1 MHARITELPP
11 RPLVEMRTKILVMD
25 NVDDLSHICTLSAVS
40 HKGVAHVVL
49 SQMLLEGVLT
59 KLINTSA
66 ASVSATHTLVE
77 LAKLRNS
84 TLYGKLAQSSSTFYN
99 PSIAN
104 VVTYA
109 GRFQLRAMMRACH
122 GSVISA
128 DTDGL
133 IVKSSP
139 HAVASIIEE
148 VNAYMQQL
156 ITIAHDH
163 VPLDCA

>member
-1 MHARITELPP
+1 MHLCNRNKYCNFNDLYTCPHWATVFSIVFVHATFTASFGLLYIRFLHRYVLLP
-11 RPLVEMRTKILVMD
+11 D
-25 NVDDLSHICTLSAVS
+25 
-40 HKGVAHVVL
+40 
-49 SQMLLEGVLT
+49 
-59 KLINTSA
+59 
-66 ASVSATHTLVE
+66 
-77 LAKLRNS
+77 
-84 TLYGKLAQSSSTFYN
+84 

-109 GRFQLRAMMRACH
+109 ERFQLRAMMRACH